1 MLKNKDSIILQ
12 ILSGFGITTLL
23 WLIVLLLSGYFTPEL
38 SNNIWNATA
47 PLRFL
52 LPFLLVGF
60 CLLCGGK
67 AGSTERIQFYRTV
80 CAILIL
86 SPLSY
91 PLFLLLTRAANDIP
105 FGQVLF
111 LPLSYL
117 LQWCYL
123 PFFYGA
129 GSFGDCLQQWF
140 DADWMIC
147 TIISMVLYAVFIAAG
162 CLGGYGLYRRTKK
175 QTLEKNCEA

>member
-1 MLKNKDSIILQ
+1 MDRNQKTYKITIIMDPKIFLANN
-12 ILSGFGITTLL
+12 LEAFGP
-23 WLIVLLLSGYFTPEL
+23 S
-38 SNNIWNATA
+38 AA
-47 PLRFL
+47 
-52 LPFLLVGF
+52 LPFVF
-60 CLLCGGK
+60 WYSDTP
-67 AGSTERIQFYRTV
+67 AGSTERIHFYRTV

-91 PLFLLLTRAANDIP
+91 PLFLLLTLAANDIP

-117 LQWCYL
+117 FQWCYL